1 MFSKTERMPF
11 ASCVDESCNIITRD
25 HLEEKEFFVD
35 AFIFAERRSVY
46 GHEQVTLFI
55 TLFAFHSRNHLQ
67 DTYESY
73 TLGLNIK

>member
-1 MFSKTERMPF
+1 MHF
-11 ASCVDESCNIITRD
+11 ASCVDESCNIVTRN

-35 AFIFAERRSVY
+35 AFIFAERRNVY
-46 GHEQVTLFI
+46 EHEQVTLLI

-73 TLGLNIK
+73 ALGLNIK